1 VRFVPAGVDA
11 QGLLPVCQDTPLCTR
26 SQVENAWDRKRVAD
40 LRADPHGVYE
50 ACFLEEGEVLG
61 CYGLLDPCL
70 GSAVLWQSSASRA
83 KAQSRFL
90 LPALFGIGTALP
102 VIAASVV
109 LTLGARLP
117 RASSTR

>member
-1 VRFVPAGVDA
+1 M
-11 QGLLPVCQDTPLCTR
+11 
-26 SQVENAWDRKRVAD
+26 
-40 LRADPHGVYE
+40 
-50 ACFLEEGEVLG
+50 LG

-109 LTLGARLP
+109 LTLGGKATSRFFDKMTSLELWVR
-117 RASSTR
+117 RATGAIFVLVGIYYWFKYIFGLAI